1 MVIGLTVV
9 IGFATIS
16 IISGLNNAKEGLVI
30 GIVGILLFFLALFG
44 FVLSYKELRKRD
56 IYYRF
61 PLIGIISNGLM
72 LVILMI
78 IYIIGLYQ

>member
-1 MVIGLTVV
+1 
-9 IGFATIS
+9 
-16 IISGLNNAKEGLVI
+16 VI